1 MIGRAAIAAA
11 AARITPHLR
20 RTPVLALEAGAL
32 GPDLPV
38 MLKLEQLQH
47 TGSFKVR
54 GALNTMLA
62 AGGLPEAG
70 VVAASGGNHG
80 AAVAWA
86 AARLGVT
93 ATIFVPRILA
103 DEVKLARMR
112 GFGAQIRL
120 ADGTV
125 GEVMEQFAAHA
136 EATGALPV
144 HPFDG
149 PATLAGQGTLGAEI
163 EEDAPD
169 LDALLVSVGGGGL
182 IGGIA
187 AWYEGRTRVIAVES
201 EGTASY
207 AASLS
212 AGGPAEITPRGIAA
226 SALGAPRLGPMAAEI
241 LRARDVES
249 VVVSDDD
256 ITRAARRLWEAT
268 RLVVE
273 PGAATALAAFTTG
286 TVAAG
291 RIGVLLCG
299 GNAAPDWFL

>member
-1 MIGRAAIAAA
+1 MIGAAGIAAA
-11 AARITPHLR
+11 AARLEAHLR

-32 GPDLPV
+32 GRDPPV
-38 MLKLEQLQH
+38 ILKLEHLQH

-54 GALNTMLA
+54 GALNTMLSA
-62 AGGLPEAG
+62 DPLPGAG

-86 AARLGVT
+86 AARLGVK
-93 ATIFVPRILA
+93 ATIFVPRVLA

-112 GFGAQIRL
+112 GLGAEVIL
-120 ADGTV
+120 AEGTV
-125 GEVMEQFAAHA
+125 SEVMAAFAAHA

-149 PATLAGQGTLGAEI
+149 PATLEGQGTLGREI
-163 EEDAPD
+163 EESAPD

-187 AWYEGRTRVIAVES
+187 AWYGGRTRVIAVET

-207 AASLS
+207 AASRD
-212 AGGPAEITPRGIAA
+212 AGAPVEITPSGIAA
-226 SALGAPRLGPMAAEI
+226 SALGAPRLGPMADGI
-241 LRARDVES
+241 LRAHDVDS
-249 VVVSDDD
+249 LVVSDDD
-256 ITRAARRLWEAT
+256 VIRAARQLWEAT

-273 PGAATALAAFTTG
+273 PGAATALAAVTSG
-286 TVAAG
+286 AVSAG
-291 RIGVLLCG
+291 RVGVLLCG
-299 GNAAPDWFL
+299 ANAAPGWFL

>member
-1 MIGRAAIAAA
+1 VIGAAGIAAA
-11 AARITPHLR
+11 AARLEAHLR

-32 GPDLPV
+32 GRDPPV
-38 MLKLEQLQH
+38 ILKLEHLQH

-54 GALNTMLA
+54 GALNTMLSA
-62 AGGLPEAG
+62 DPLPGTG

-86 AARLGVT
+86 AARLGVK
-93 ATIFVPRILA
+93 ATIFVPRVLA

-112 GFGAQIRL
+112 GLGAEVIL
-120 ADGTV
+120 AEGTV
-125 GEVMEQFAAHA
+125 SEVMAAFAAHA

-149 PATLAGQGTLGAEI
+149 PATLEGQGTLGREI
-163 EEDAPD
+163 EESAPD

-187 AWYEGRTRVIAVES
+187 AWYGGRTRVIAVET

-207 AASLS
+207 AASRD
-212 AGGPAEITPRGIAA
+212 AGAPVEITPSGIAA
-226 SALGAPRLGPMAAEI
+226 SALGAPRLGPMADGI
-241 LRARDVES
+241 LRAHDVDS
-249 VVVSDDD
+249 LVVSDDD
-256 ITRAARRLWEAT
+256 VIRAARQLWEAT

-273 PGAATALAAFTTG
+273 PGAATALAAVTSG
-286 TVAAG
+286 AVSAG
-291 RIGVLLCG
+291 RVGVLLCG
-299 GNAAPDWFL
+299 ANAAPGWFL